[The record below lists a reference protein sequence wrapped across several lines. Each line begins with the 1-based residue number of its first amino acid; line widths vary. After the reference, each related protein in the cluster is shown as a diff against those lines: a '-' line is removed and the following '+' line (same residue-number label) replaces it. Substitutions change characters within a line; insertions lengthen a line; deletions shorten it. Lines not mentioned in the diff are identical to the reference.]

1 MGVRLCRLEL
11 PRPLS
16 SLARAAHA
24 PAPALH
30 EGRLL
35 LEDPERLLEARD
47 LGLAPAHPLL
57 IRLWL
62 RDAAVLELRVVLHH
76 GAELGVR
83 RVAVAGVLPDGL
95 VQSRGLGS
103 LVFYVLVFQR
113 LRD

>member
-1 MGVRLCRLEL
+1 MGVHLCRLEL

-35 LEDPERLLEARD
+35 LEDPERLLETRD

-57 IRLWL
+57 IGLWL
-62 RDAAVLELRVVLHH
+62 RDAAVLELRVVLQH
-76 GAELGVR
+76 GAELRAR
-83 RVAVAGVLPDGL
+83 RLAVAGEFSDGL
-95 VQSRGLGS
+95 VQGQGLRR
-103 LVFYVLVFQR
+103 LVFYVLVF
-113 LRD
+113 